1 MLEKYLFS
9 VLFQLTRGACGR
21 SGVVYGGRGRDGG
34 ARGRADG
41 GRGGGSGRP
50 RDRGVVD
57 HGDDRHEHRDLDL
70 VVLDLLLLLLD
81 LHLDQNKLLIVFG
94 LHCFDFDFHLKV

>member
-1 MLEKYLFS
+1 M
-9 VLFQLTRGACGR
+9 LFQFTRGASRR

-57 HGDDRHEHRDLDL
+57 HRDDRHEHRDLDL